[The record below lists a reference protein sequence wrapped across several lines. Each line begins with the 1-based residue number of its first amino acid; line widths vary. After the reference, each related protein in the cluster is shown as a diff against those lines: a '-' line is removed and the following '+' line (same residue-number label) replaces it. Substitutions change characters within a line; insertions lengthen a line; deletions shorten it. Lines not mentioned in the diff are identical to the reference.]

1 MNYTRILITIAL
13 GAFIGILVN
22 RFKQRKYFP
31 FKTHLCKK
39 HINELDYS
47 SIYRCEIYLCT
58 EFSKAFV
65 FSRSSNKFV
74 PLADHIKKLQR
85 NIL

>member
-1 MNYTRILITIAL
+1 MNYTRILISLVL
-13 GAFIGILVN
+13 GAFIGILIS
-22 RFKQRKYFP
+22 RFKWRKYFP

-47 SIYRCEIYLCT
+47 SIYKCDIYLCT
-58 EFSKAFV
+58 ECSRAFA

-74 PLADHIKKLQR
+74 PLADHIKKLQQR
-85 NIL
+85 IR